1 MWRNKSLGAVLVFAT
16 AVALAQ
22 AQQPNS
28 CVDCHSALEGE
39 LHVTQEQFAQDI
51 HAQKGLT
58 CASCHGGDPSK
69 TDESAMSKAAAFKGK
84 IEHAAVPKLC
94 GSCHS
99 DPGFMR
105 QYNPSLRT
113 DQLGQYQTSVHGKR
127 LAAGDSKVAVCTD
140 CHGVHDLRPA
150 SDTRS
155 KVHPLNIATTCSR
168 CHADGQYMG
177 AYKIPTNQ
185 FAAYKTSV
193 HHAALTER
201 GDLSAPTCTTCHG
214 NHGATPPG
222 VGNVANVCS
231 TCHVFQAQLFD
242 ASPHKAAFA
251 SAGLPGCVTC
261 HSNHGIAQ
269 PSDAMLG
276 TSVQS
281 VCTNCHT
288 QGDAGYKA
296 AGDMHQ
302 QIGALE
308 ASITRS
314 DRILGSAESSG
325 MEVSQPRLELDQA
338 RDALTKARVSV
349 HTFAATPVHADVDSG
364 LKITAKT
371 YGEGQAALRE
381 RDYRRTGLGM
391 SLVAIVFVVVALRLY
406 IKEIEK
412 NGKNQ

>member
-1 MWRNKSLGAVLVFAT
+1 MWRNRSLGAVFVLTITVG
-16 AVALAQ
+16 LAQ

-28 CVDCHSALEGE
+28 CLDCHSALEGE

-58 CASCHGGDPSK
+58 CANCHGGDPSK
-69 TDESAMSKAAAFKGK
+69 ADDSAMSKAAGFKGK
-84 IEHAAVPKLC
+84 IERAGVPKLC

-99 DPGFMR
+99 DPAFMR

-113 DQLGQYQTSVHGKR
+113 DQFSQYQTSIHGKR
-127 LAAGDSKVAVCTD
+127 QAAGDTKVAVCTD

-168 CHADGQYMG
+168 CHADAQYM
-177 AYKIPTNQ
+177 ATYKIPHNQ
-185 FAAYKTSV
+185 FADYKASV
-193 HHAALTER
+193 HHEALVER

-222 VGNVANVCS
+222 VGSVANVCS
-231 TCHVFQAQLFD
+231 TCHVFQAQLFE

-261 HSNHGIAQ
+261 HSNHGISK

-276 TSVQS
+276 TSAHS

-296 AGDMHQ
+296 AGDMQQ
-302 QIGALE
+302 QISGLE
-308 ASITRS
+308 TSIVRS
-314 DRILGSAESSG
+314 DRILSQAESSG

-338 RDALTKARVSV
+338 RDALTKARVTV
-349 HTFAATPVHADVDSG
+349 HTFAAHPVRADVDSG
-364 LKITAKT
+364 LKITAKA
-371 YGEGQAALRE
+371 YGEGEGALRE

-412 NGKNQ
+412 NQ